1 MDVGGTDA
9 PLDVNLMPFITEI
22 APNETELLS
31 VAGLADKINDE
42 FNKDLLRKAVS
53 VLKEKFATAGNS
65 SIEILVTLGSQGS
78 AHFGA
83 NWTNDGKEDILGLLP
98 HETQVGSFKLES
110 ADSKPVDTTGAGDC
124 FRGSYVAA
132 RYGQNKEIDEAMK
145 WASAAGSLSVEIQ
158 GAMPSM
164 PKRSAISRRVTKG
177 SSGGYFATDAV
188 EMKVTLKKP
197 KNFYAQSAISFLKGV
212 EASETREAKPAI
224 NALRISGLGDACGV
238 AIAAAAQVEEEKAGA
253 IVSIK
258 TAYPSASG
266 RGCAQIVIDIKKA

>member
-1 MDVGGTDA
+1 
-9 PLDVNLMPFITEI
+9 MPFITEI

-110 ADSKPVDTTGAGDC
+110 ADSK
-124 FRGSYVAA
+124 
-132 RYGQNKEIDEAMK
+132 
-145 WASAAGSLSVEIQ
+145 
-158 GAMPSM
+158 
-164 PKRSAISRRVTKG
+164 
-177 SSGGYFATDAV
+177 
-188 EMKVTLKKP
+188 
-197 KNFYAQSAISFLKGV
+197 
-212 EASETREAKPAI
+212 
-224 NALRISGLGDACGV
+224 
-238 AIAAAAQVEEEKAGA
+238 
-253 IVSIK
+253 
-258 TAYPSASG
+258 
-266 RGCAQIVIDIKKA
+266 